1 MRDGNYKYFLMRFI
15 RPYFFTMA
23 ILIALSF
30 VSTLFSIVTPL
41 LTKSLVDDVFI
52 GGKIELFGYILIGTA
67 GTYLVSSL
75 SIYISNYKKGELD
88 LILFNNVA
96 VEAFDAIQFASI
108 RRTQEMKVGD
118 LLSRIMVNTRS
129 AINMFTI
136 IIPEFLINAMR
147 IVTPFIIMLSLNA
160 QLTLF
165 VMIPGLLVF
174 IAAIFLGRR
183 LERTQK
189 ISLEKTALIYSFLK
203 ESLSMMPLIKVFG
216 LEMWS
221 RDKFY
226 EKMRGYCDISLEY
239 TKNSSLNSSMGSL
252 MFGVPMVLLIFF
264 GGPMVINGF
273 LTIGTFTAFISYV
286 ALFFNPISQIA
297 FLWSYYK
304 SSSPAFD
311 RVNEIFRLEPD
322 DGGKEELIV
331 NDGKVEFNDV
341 CFSYGNRHILH
352 DFNGTFIRGL
362 NYIMGDNGTGKS
374 TVLKLLCLLYPLE
387 KGCIK
392 IDGYDIS
399 TVRRD
404 DLRKSISMIFS
415 EPYMFDGSIYENILI
430 GNLSASKEEVIRAAK
445 LVKVHEFIASLS
457 QGYETQVGESGLRL
471 SSGEKQ
477 KIALARAILKNS
489 PIILLDEVTK
499 SIDMGSR
506 ESIKGVIKNL
516 MDEKTIIIVTHNAN
530 EIEEGCNIVYLAQE
544 KHQRSLATIPPIF
557 VSKAAFS

>member
-1 MRDGNYKYFLMRFI
+1 
-15 RPYFFTMA
+15 
-23 ILIALSF
+23 
-30 VSTLFSIVTPL
+30 
-41 LTKSLVDDVFI
+41 
-52 GGKIELFGYILIGTA
+52 
-67 GTYLVSSL
+67 
-75 SIYISNYKKGELD
+75 
-88 LILFNNVA
+88 
-96 VEAFDAIQFASI
+96 
-108 RRTQEMKVGD
+108 
-118 LLSRIMVNTRS
+118 
-129 AINMFTI
+129 
-136 IIPEFLINAMR
+136 
-147 IVTPFIIMLSLNA
+147 
-160 QLTLF
+160 
-165 VMIPGLLVF
+165 
-174 IAAIFLGRR
+174 
-183 LERTQK
+183 
-189 ISLEKTALIYSFLK
+189 
-203 ESLSMMPLIKVFG
+203 
-216 LEMWS
+216 
-221 RDKFY
+221 
-226 EKMRGYCDISLEY
+226 
-239 TKNSSLNSSMGSL
+239 
-252 MFGVPMVLLIFF
+252 
-264 GGPMVINGF
+264 
-273 LTIGTFTAFISYV
+273 
-286 ALFFNPISQIA
+286 
-297 FLWSYYK
+297 
-304 SSSPAFD
+304 
-311 RVNEIFRLEPD
+311 
-322 DGGKEELIV
+322 
-331 NDGKVEFNDV
+331 
-341 CFSYGNRHILH
+341 
-352 DFNGTFIRGL
+352 
-362 NYIMGDNGTGKS
+362 
-374 TVLKLLCLLYPLE
+374 LCLLYPLE